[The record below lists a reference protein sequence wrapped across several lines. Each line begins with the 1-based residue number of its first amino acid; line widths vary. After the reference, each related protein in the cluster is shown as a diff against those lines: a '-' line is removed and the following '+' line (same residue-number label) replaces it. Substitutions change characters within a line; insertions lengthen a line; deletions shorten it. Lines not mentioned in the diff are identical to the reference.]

1 MYIGHPLLNMKWFL
15 IALIINLG
23 CAQSTDS
30 FVSERVKMVEEQI
43 KGRGIK
49 DLLVLK
55 AVSTVKRELFVPE
68 KYRDLAYSDRPLPIG
83 HNQTISQPYIVS
95 YMTEPLQVEKDQKV
109 LEIGTGSGYQAA
121 VLAELVNHVFTI
133 EIIPELAEGAEKV
146 LNKTGYDNIT
156 IRTGDGY
163 KGWPD
168 QAPFDRI
175 MVTAA
180 PEELP
185 EKLVQQLANDGRM
198 IIPVGANLFMQYLW
212 VIKRDKNGKI
222 TKEKILPV
230 RFVPMV
236 KE

>member
-1 MYIGHPLLNMKWFL
+1 MNMKWLL
-15 IALIINLG
+15 IAMILNLG

-30 FVSERVKMVEEQI
+30 FDNKRARMVEDQI

-49 DLLVLK
+49 DLSVLK

-83 HNQTISQPYIVS
+83 HNQTISQPYIVA
-95 YMTEPLQVEKDQKV
+95 YMTEQLQVEKHQKV

-133 EIIPELAEGAEKV
+133 EIIPELAEDAEKV

-180 PEELP
+180 PEEIP

-212 VIKRDKNGKI
+212 LIKRGKNGKI